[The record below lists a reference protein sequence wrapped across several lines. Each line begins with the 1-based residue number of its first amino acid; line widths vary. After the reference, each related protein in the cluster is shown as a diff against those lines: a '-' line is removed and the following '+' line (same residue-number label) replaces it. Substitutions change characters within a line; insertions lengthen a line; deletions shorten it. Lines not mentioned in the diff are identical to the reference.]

1 MMKLEKLSIIRIGL
15 PLIRKK
21 GDIHDDQFF
30 RYNAVTLKAFS
41 STGHL
46 LHDELDE
53 FIANEELNESYITHE
68 GDILVRLREPNTAVY
83 IDKES
88 TGLLVPALMA
98 IIKPKK
104 DIDGRYLTHYI
115 NSNEAQKRLHKE
127 LQGTTIQMLKASE
140 LADLEVTLPSL
151 QTQEKIVSILNL
163 ANQEIEL
170 LEELRTLKTQFKNE
184 LLDTIL
190 NKEINK

>member
-1 MMKLEKLSIIRIGL
+1 MKVGKISDIRIGL
-15 PLIRKK
+15 PLARKK
-21 GDIHDDQFF
+21 GDIHDNQFF
-30 RYNAVTLKAFS
+30 IYKAVTLKAFS
-41 STGHL
+41 STGQL
-46 LHDELDE
+46 NHDELDE
-53 FIANEELNESYITHE
+53 FIANEELSESYITQE

-98 IIKPKK
+98 IIKPKSE
-104 DIDGRYLTHYI
+104 INSRYLTHYI

-140 LADLEVTLPSL
+140 LADLDVTLPPVE
-151 QTQEKIVSILNL
+151 TQEKIVTVLNL
-163 ANQEIEL
+163 ANREIEL
-170 LEELRTLKTQFKNE
+170 LDTLKTLKNQFKNE

-190 NKEINK
+190 KKEINK

>member
-1 MMKLEKLSIIRIGL
+1 MMKLQNLANIRIGL
-15 PLIRKK
+15 PLARKK
-21 GDIHDDQFF
+21 GDTHDDTFF
-30 RYNAVTLKAFS
+30 KYKVVSLKAFS
-41 STGHL
+41 SNGVL
-46 LHDELDE
+46 LQDRLDE
-53 FIANEELNESYITHE
+53 FIASEEINENYITQV
-68 GDILVRLREPNTAVY
+68 GDVLVRLREPNIAVY
-83 IDKES
+83 IDENS
-88 TGLLVPALMA
+88 SGLIVPAFMA

-104 DIDGRYLTHYI
+104 EVNSSYLTHYI

-151 QTQEKIVSILNL
+151 HTQEKIVSILNL

-184 LLDTIL
+184 LLDTII

>member
-1 MMKLEKLSIIRIGL
+1 MKVGKISDIRIGL
-15 PLIRKK
+15 PLARKK

-30 RYNAVTLKAFS
+30 KYKAVTLKAFS
-41 STGHL
+41 STGYL

-53 FIANEELNESYITHE
+53 FIASEELSESYITQE
-68 GDILVRLREPNTAVY
+68 DDILVRLREPNTAIY
-83 IDKES
+83 IDKAS

-104 DIDGRYLTHYI
+104 EVNSRYLTHYI

-140 LADLEVTLPSL
+140 LADLHVTLPSIE
-151 QTQEKIVSILNL
+151 TQEKIVAVLNL
-163 ANQEIEL
+163 ANREIEL
-170 LEELRTLKTQFKNE
+170 LDTLKTLKTQFKNE

>member
-1 MMKLEKLSIIRIGL
+1 MKLEKLSIIRIGL
-15 PLIRKK
+15 PLARKK
-21 GDIHDDQFF
+21 GDIHDDHYF
-30 RYNAVTLKAFS
+30 RYKTVTLKAFS
-41 STGHL
+41 STGQL

-53 FIANEELNESYITHE
+53 FIANEELNDSYITQE

-83 IDKES
+83 IDERS
-88 TGLLVPALMA
+88 VGLLIPALMA

-104 DIDGRYLTHYI
+104 EVNSSYLTHYI

-140 LADLEVTLPSL
+140 LADLEVSLPSL
-151 QTQEKIVSILNL
+151 HTQEKIVSILNL

-170 LEELRTLKTQFKNE
+170 LDELKTLKTQFRNE
-184 LLDTIL
+184 ILDTIL
-190 NKEINK
+190 KKENNK

>member
-1 MMKLEKLSIIRIGL
+1 MKVGKISDIRIGL
-15 PLIRKK
+15 PLARKK

-30 RYNAVTLKAFS
+30 RYKAVTLKAFS
-41 STGHL
+41 STGQL

-53 FIANEELNESYITHE
+53 FIASEELSESYITQE

-88 TGLLVPALMA
+88 SGLLVPALMA

-104 DIDGRYLTHYI
+104 EINSRYLTHYI

-140 LADLEVTLPSL
+140 LADLDVTLPPEE
-151 QTQEKIVSILNL
+151 TQEEIVAMLNL
-163 ANQEIEL
+163 ANREIEL
-170 LEELRTLKTQFKNE
+170 LDTLKSLKTQFKNE

-190 NKEINK
+190 KKEINQ